1 MADGDGVDRCG
12 VGIRGVA
19 MGIDTA
25 VWFAFFLIAGT
36 AVGALTGQ
44 LERTAD
50 GLNADLTGGPAL
62 ASMILWLA
70 LGIGYHTVLEWRYG
84 QTIGK
89 RLVAIR
95 VRGEDGDSISLRA
108 SALRNTV
115 RLVDWLPLFYVVGI
129 LTILIS
135 EKQRRLGDRV
145 GGTTVVR

>member
-1 MADGDGVDRCG
+1 MADLDGLDRCG

-19 MGIDTA
+19 MGIDTV
-25 VWFAFFLIAGT
+25 VWFGFFLLATT

-62 ASMILWLA
+62 AAMLVWLA
-70 LGIGYHTVLEWRYG
+70 LGIGYHTLLEWRYG

-95 VRGEDGDSISLRA
+95 VLGEDGESLSLRA
-108 SALRNTV
+108 SAIRNAL
-115 RLVDWLPLFYVVGI
+115 RLVDWLPLFYLLGI
-129 LTILIS
+129 LAILIS
-135 EKQRRLGDRV
+135 DKQRRLGDRV
-145 GGTTVVR
+145 GNTTVVR